1 MARPASNNPKVSKH
15 ISLSVENVARMEL
28 ELWSEV
34 EGRVPVGAQG
44 VLVDRL
50 LTEYFQKLDDSIR
63 PAGMYSDG
71 EGGVRE
77 IRHEY

>member
-15 ISLSVENVARMEL
+15 ISLSVENVSRMEL

-50 LTEYFQKLDDSIR
+50 LTEYFQKLDTSEQNQQILT
-63 PAGMYSDG
+63 
-71 EGGVRE
+71 GGL
-77 IRHEY
+77 HDFAKA